1 MHELYAIVLSH
12 NFIGWFS
19 IAVGIFLTIPNVLK
33 LFHDKQL
40 SISILLNVF
49 LKSKITLYI
58 EIRPSNI
65 PNI

>member
-40 SISILLNVF
+40 SIVLNVF